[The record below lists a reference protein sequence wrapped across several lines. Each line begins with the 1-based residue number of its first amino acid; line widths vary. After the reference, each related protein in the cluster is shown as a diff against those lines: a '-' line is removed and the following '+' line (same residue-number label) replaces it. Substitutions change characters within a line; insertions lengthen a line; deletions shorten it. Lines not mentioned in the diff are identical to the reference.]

1 MCPSNFQMSFLIPPN
16 AIPGRLTMLV
26 TLFLCEITTLNSV
39 AQSVVSTEEPTVMVR
54 WIFLCLAFIFLAI
67 LAYAWILFRKRL
79 DSHCKEK
86 VVAYCM
92 VSKKMNVVQNS
103 LLFHRLSPIKLATS
117 DLKLASL
124 IRSVQPS
131 NLT

>member
-1 MCPSNFQMSFLIPPN
+1 MSFLIPPN

-86 VVAYCM
+86 VVA
-92 VSKKMNVVQNS
+92 
-103 LLFHRLSPIKLATS
+103 
-117 DLKLASL
+117 
-124 IRSVQPS
+124 
-131 NLT
+131 